1 MHLNPNQFHSHT
13 FKSTGL
19 HAQAREA
26 WQPGMAPALMLL
38 QGDACA
44 PGMARPEA
52 WGGLARCHAAVALE
66 VLQRLDVQQLG

>member
-1 MHLNPNQFHSHT
+1 
-13 FKSTGL
+13 
-19 HAQAREA
+19 
-26 WQPGMAPALMLL
+26 MAPALMLL